1 MARLF
6 RMFPVFHSTAE
17 IKLITRMRKNYT
29 YNGKSAGLKP
39 GFLRSDPNSALTISV
54 ALDHQLLLQLL
65 Y

>member
-6 RMFPVFHSTAE
+6 RMFPVFHSAAE

-29 YNGKSAGLKP
+29 YNGKSAALKP

-54 ALDHQLLLQLL
+54 ALDRQLLLQLL